1 MDESEKKKLLT
12 RSGVKGNVRYIT
24 ITDNI
29 PEHWDSLISI
39 AKTHYQWWAYIYH
52 DKDNTDKHIHLLCYD
67 KGGTSLKSH
76 CDRFSSVVPSHFVE
90 KVWNGRA
97 MARYLI
103 HKDDP
108 QKHQYQVSEV
118 FTSSK
123 DKFASFLLDENKD
136 VIAEYK
142 DFISVLD
149 GSMSVT
155 DFLDKYRGEFSSM
168 PFHHKL
174 NTFYKIYRGAFE
186 FYLPPKAK

>member
-174 NTFYKIYRGAFE
+174 NTFYKINRGAFE
-186 FYLPPKAK
+186 SYLPPKAK

>member
-12 RSGVKGNVRYIT
+12 RTGVKGNVRYIT
-24 ITDNI
+24 ITDNV

-39 AKTHYQWWAYIYH
+39 AKSHYQWWAYIYH

-76 CDRFSSVVPSHFVE
+76 CDRFSAVVPSHFVE

-136 VIAEYK
+136 VITEYN
-142 DFISVLD
+142 DFLAVLD

-174 NTFYKIYRGAFE
+174 NTFYKLNRGAFE
-186 FYLPPKAK
+186 SYLPPKAK